1 MKSAQHL
8 WQLVVKGKIP
18 VLYLY
23 VVQDRRFH
31 RKESASNVVPLRKF
45 LKTKRHVR
53 HQHVVKGRR
62 SLLKESA
69 KIASLTLFSKKI
81 KSLVQNQ
88 QLVWRLII
96 SKKMEAVKIVQLI
109 QNPLMIR
116 SHVLQRSVLKDNS

>member
-1 MKSAQHL
+1 
-8 WQLVVKGKIP
+8 
-18 VLYLY
+18 
-23 VVQDRRFH
+23 
-31 RKESASNVVPLRKF
+31 VVPLRKY